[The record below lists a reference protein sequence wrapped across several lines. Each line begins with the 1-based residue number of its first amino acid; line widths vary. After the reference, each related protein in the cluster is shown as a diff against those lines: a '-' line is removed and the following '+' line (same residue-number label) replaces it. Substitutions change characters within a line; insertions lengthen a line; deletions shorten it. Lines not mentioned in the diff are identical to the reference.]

1 MTHVRFNRKPF
12 EGSFNTLVDDLVT
25 ELPVLFKNQVQS
37 QWKGF
42 APVNISEL
50 ENSYQLELIAPG
62 FEKSDFKVSTSS
74 SLILAKLTTNSYPR
88 LGLVVSK
95 KNVGC
100 AVARNRVKRLCRETF
115 RLRSSNLPKMDVVV
129 LAKNGISQLE
139 NRQIIEMF
147 NVLFDQLTV
156 KIEQRNLAC
165 R

>member
-62 FEKSDFKVSTSS
+62 FEKSDFKVN
-74 SLILAKLTTNSYPR
+74 LDKQVLTISVEKKQPSDTE
-88 LGLVVSK
+88 LVNNK
-95 KNVGC
+95 KVIRKEY
-100 AVARNRVKRLCRETF
+100 AYRSFKRSFTIDEKIDESGIEAQYVNGVLT
-115 RLRSSNLPKMDVVV
+115 LNLPKKENVKQS
-129 LAKNGISQLE
+129 AKEINI
-139 NRQIIEMF
+139 R
-147 NVLFDQLTV
+147 
-156 KIEQRNLAC
+156 
-165 R
+165 

>member
-62 FEKSDFKVSTSS
+62 FEKSDFKVN
-74 SLILAKLTTNSYPR
+74 LDKQVLTIS
-88 LGLVVSK
+88 VEK
-95 KNVGC
+95 KQTGDADLENKKVIRKEY
-100 AVARNRVKRLCRETF
+100 AYRSFKRSFTIDEKIDESGIEAQYVNGVLT
-115 RLRSSNLPKMDVVV
+115 LNLPKKENVKQS
-129 LAKNGISQLE
+129 AKEINI
-139 NRQIIEMF
+139 R
-147 NVLFDQLTV
+147 
-156 KIEQRNLAC
+156 
-165 R
+165 